1 MLNLP
6 AEFISKYQKLLGQKQ
21 AQELFDAMNQPAKK
35 AFKINT
41 LKGQREVSYSLDQ
54 PIPGLKN
61 AYYGQINGQ
70 DPEAISG
77 LVYSQDPA
85 AMFPAMIADIH
96 PGDIVLDLCA
106 APGGKSTFIADQLK
120 GKGLLVAN
128 EISNT
133 RVKALRENLER
144 WGVIN
149 ALITSAS
156 PEKLV
161 RSFTHFFDKIIVD
174 APCSG
179 EGMFRK
185 NPEAVSYWSQDYV
198 MACQKR
204 QKEILTEA
212 VKMLKPGGEL
222 IYSTCTFSPE
232 EDEEIVSWLVEQL
245 GFKILPIKVNTSA
258 VEPGRPDW
266 ANNDPAIKETLRF
279 WPNDNLGEGQ
289 YVAKLQL
296 AEREKNTNTKV
307 KKRKAHQNKAKLT
320 SSESALVAEVFK
332 PFNLPL
338 ELANWSTSCLV
349 SQNHVYLPA
358 IEADN
363 MHFKIISNGLEL
375 GILKKKRFEPSH
387 QLALVLGQRKQK
399 QVVNL
404 TKEDYAKYIHGE
416 TIRLESALHGFVLVS
431 CQSCVFSFGKITNN
445 VLKNFYPKGLRK

>member
-6 AEFISKYQKLLGQKQ
+6 AEFISKYQKLLGQGQ

-35 AFKINT
+35 AFRINT
-41 LKGQREVSYSLDQ
+41 LKGQREVSYSLNQ

-96 PGDIVLDLCA
+96 LGDKVLDLCA
-106 APGGKSTFIADQLK
+106 APGGKSTFIAEQLK

-161 RSFTHFFDKIIVD
+161 QPFTQFFDKIIVD

-185 NPEAVSYWSQDYV
+185 NTEAISYCSQDYV
-198 MACQKR
+198 M
-204 QKEILTEA
+204 T
-212 VKMLKPGGEL
+212 
-222 IYSTCTFSPE
+222 
-232 EDEEIVSWLVEQL
+232 
-245 GFKILPIKVNTSA
+245 
-258 VEPGRPDW
+258 
-266 ANNDPAIKETLRF
+266 
-279 WPNDNLGEGQ
+279 
-289 YVAKLQL
+289 
-296 AEREKNTNTKV
+296 
-307 KKRKAHQNKAKLT
+307 
-320 SSESALVAEVFK
+320 
-332 PFNLPL
+332 
-338 ELANWSTSCLV
+338 
-349 SQNHVYLPA
+349 
-358 IEADN
+358 
-363 MHFKIISNGLEL
+363 
-375 GILKKKRFEPSH
+375 
-387 QLALVLGQRKQK
+387 
-399 QVVNL
+399 
-404 TKEDYAKYIHGE
+404 
-416 TIRLESALHGFVLVS
+416 
-431 CQSCVFSFGKITNN
+431 
-445 VLKNFYPKGLRK
+445 